1 MNRNL
6 VEVALQELGAEDRAL
21 LELSVVRG
29 VSDEDIAGLL
39 SVEIT
44 HVLIKR
50 EEALGRVSALIGE
63 DPEDVLRTMRDLP
76 TSRWRDGEG
85 PRTAQPEPEPEP
97 AVEPEP
103 EPEPEPAPE
112 PPPPAKDPADQGRFR
127 LALLGGLAV
136 TLVVAV
142 VLALTGDDDDP
153 VSEPTPSAPRAEAN
167 GTLAP
172 LTGSGATGTARIDG
186 GRLVMQVRGLPD
198 PRTGGY
204 VVWLYDS
211 VTEARALAGFR
222 RGRARVTA
230 RLPEGYRRYRFIDVS
245 REQPDGN
252 SNHGGQSVLR
262 VPVARVAG
270 G

>member
-39 SVEIT
+39 SVEIS

-85 PRTAQPEPEPEP
+85 PRTRQAEPEPV
-97 AVEPEP
+97 VEPEQ
-103 EPEPEPAPE
+103 EPEPTPAPE
-112 PPPPAKDPADQGRFR
+112 SPPPAEEPADQGRFR

-153 VSEPTPSAPRAEAN
+153 VPEPAPSAPRAEEN
-167 GTLAP
+167 GKLAP
-172 LTGSGATGTARIDG
+172 LTGSGATGTARIEG
-186 GRLVMQVRGLPD
+186 GRLVMEVRGLPD

-211 VTEARALAGFR
+211 VTDARALAGFR

-230 RLPEGYRRYRFIDVS
+230 RLPEGYRRYRFIDIS

>member
-6 VEVALQELGAEDRAL
+6 VEVALQELGPEDRAL

-44 HVLIKR
+44 RVLIKR

-63 DPEDVLRTMRDLP
+63 DPEEVLRTMRDLP
-76 TSRWRDGEG
+76 TTRWRHERE
-85 PRTAQPEPEPEP
+85 PTAELELEPEPESDP
-97 AVEPEP
+97 LPEKP
-103 EPEPEPAPE
+103 E
-112 PPPPAKDPADQGRFR
+112 DQGGVP

-136 TLVVAV
+136 TLVVVV
-142 VLALTGDDDDP
+142 VLALTGGDDDP
-153 VSEPTPSAPRAEAN
+153 VQEPTPATQEASRG

-172 LTGSGATGTARIDG
+172 LAGSRASGTARLGG
-186 GRLVMQVRGLPD
+186 GRLVMDVRGLPD
-198 PRTGGY
+198 AKSGGY

-211 VTEARALAGFR
+211 VTDVRALAGFR
-222 RGRARVTA
+222 RGRTRVTA
-230 RLPEGYRRYRFIDVS
+230 RLPEGFRRYRFVDIS

-252 SNHGGQSVLR
+252 SNHSGQSVLR
-262 VPVARVAG
+262 VPTAG
-270 G
+270 LR

>member
-6 VEVALQELGAEDRAL
+6 VEVALQELGPEDRAL

-44 HVLIKR
+44 RVLIKR

-63 DPEDVLRTMRDLP
+63 DPEEVLRTMRDLP
-76 TSRWRDGEG
+76 TTRWRHE
-85 PRTAQPEPEPEP
+85 REP
-97 AVEPEP
+97 AAELELEPEP
-103 EPEPEPAPE
+103 EPEAEPEVESEPEPE
-112 PPPPAKDPADQGRFR
+112 SGPPPEKPEDQGGVP

-136 TLVVAV
+136 TLVVVV
-142 VLALTGDDDDP
+142 VLALTGGDDDP
-153 VSEPTPSAPRAEAN
+153 VQEPTPATREATRG

-172 LTGSGATGTARIDG
+172 LAGSRASGTARLEG
-186 GRLVMQVRGLPD
+186 GRLVMDVRGLPD
-198 PRTGGY
+198 AKSGGY

-211 VTEARALAGFR
+211 VTDVRALAGFR
-222 RGRARVTA
+222 RGRTRVTA
-230 RLPEGYRRYRFIDVS
+230 RLPEGFRRYRFVDIS

-252 SNHGGQSVLR
+252 SNHSGQSVLR
-262 VPVARVAG
+262 VPTAG
-270 G
+270 LR